1 MKLVIG
7 CDHGGF
13 ELKQEIIKH
22 LSSRADLEIVDK
34 GCDSTA
40 SVDYPVYAKA
50 VAEAVAAKEIET
62 SAGGGAVVV
71 KATGDKVIKEI
82 IIKKDVVDP
91 DDVEMLQDLVLTAV
105 NEALKKADSMMEQE
119 MGSFNIPGLF

>member
-1 MKLVIG
+1 MAKF
-7 CDHGGF
+7 GGF
-13 ELKQEIIKH
+13 PGGGMGNMQNILKQAQKMQREMEEKQ
-22 LSSRADLEIVDK
+22 
-34 GCDSTA
+34 
-40 SVDYPVYAKA
+40 KA
-50 VAEAVAAKEIET
+50 VADMEIET

-105 NEALKKADSMMEQE
+105 NEALNKADSMMQSELGQ
-119 MGSFNIPGLF
+119 FNIPGMF